1 MRTVFFA
8 AVCSTVAGLGVAA
21 SPALAKTVKE
31 CRAEWQAHKD
41 VFQPKGISE
50 HDYVEECRDFPGAPP
65 ETTAVA
71 TPAPAAAA
79 PVAVKPVPAAAV
91 PAAVKPAP
99 AAAVP
104 AVVKPA
110 HVVVAAPVA
119 PRHPSTEADAAKPK
133 KPEATSR
140 VSSRDNFNSQLA
152 HELDRSAHKS
162 NAQLGS
168 AVSSPPPAP
177 FSASESCV
185 TRHSNTIIH
194 SERCGF

>member
-1 MRTVFFA
+1 MQGREKMRTVFVA
-8 AVCSTVAGLGVAA
+8 AVCSAMAGLGLTA
-21 SPALAKTVKE
+21 SPAPAKTVKE

-41 VFQPKGISE
+41 VFQPKGISVN
-50 HDYVEECRDFPGAPP
+50 DYIVECRDFPGAAP

-71 TPAPAAAA
+71 TPAPEAS
-79 PVAVKPVPAAAV
+79 VPAV
-91 PAAVKPAP
+91 VKPAP

-104 AVVKPA
+104 AAVKPA

-119 PRHPSTEADAAKPK
+119 PRHPSTEAAKPK

-140 VSSRDNFNSQLA
+140 MSSRDEFNSKLA